1 MKKSSKKVLEA
12 AFRLVENWSEGYRM
26 SENVNLTPFMEALK
40 QYDEQKFFEHYA
52 HGLDRALAQ
61 LRKEKAI

>member
-12 AFRLVENWSEGYRM
+12 AYKLVESWSEGYRL
-26 SENVNLTPFMEALK
+26 SENVNLSPFMEALK
-40 QYDEQKFFEHYA
+40 QYDDQRFFEHYA

-61 LRKEKAI
+61 LRKEKAE